1 MRARDSSPGAARRGL
16 ARRFAVFV
24 GAVLADAP
32 AAAAEFGAS
41 WTADFATVLDGGLRE
56 GERAPGL
63 LELVFDHAWPVRQ
76 RELALH
82 LSAQHVY
89 GGGFSEHW
97 VGDLQTVS
105 NVDADDGTRVLQAW
119 VEVPLTDALALK
131 VGRYDFNSEFDA
143 LEAGALFLNSA
154 QGIGT
159 EIAQTGA
166 VGPSIFP
173 STALGLRLQY
183 DAGADGSWRV
193 VALDVEADPDGEYS
207 DAPFTGGTMLALE
220 YEHATATTT
229 WKGGA
234 WGFARTRAT
243 LEDQDREPE
252 YGVYGSVE
260 HRLGDRWSV
269 YARLGL
275 ANDDV
280 SRIGRYFGA
289 GLVRHEGLLPGRDD
303 AFGFALAHARN
314 GDPYREALRADG
326 VATDAA
332 ETALELTWR
341 VPFGEHLA
349 LQPDLQY
356 VIDPGTDPSLDD
368 ALVFILRVE
377 LAL

>member
-1 MRARDSSPGAARRGL
+1 MAAAPAGAMDVGAA
-16 ARRFAVFV
+16 
-24 GAVLADAP
+24 
-32 AAAAEFGAS
+32 
-41 WTADFATVLDGGLRE
+41 WTSDFATVLDGGLRE
-56 GERAPGL
+56 GVRAPGL
-63 LELVFDHAWPVRQ
+63 LELSLDHAWPVRQ

-143 LEAGALFLNSA
+143 IEAGALFLNSA

-173 STALGLRLQY
+173 RTALGLRLQY
-183 DAGADGSWRV
+183 DADGHGLWRA
-193 VALDVEADPDGEYS
+193 VALDVEADPDGEYT
-207 DAPFTGGTMLALE
+207 DTPFTGGTMLALE
-220 YEHATATTT
+220 YEHAATTTT

-234 WGFARTRAT
+234 WGFARTRAA
-243 LEDQDREPE
+243 LESEEREPE

-260 HRLGDRWSV
+260 HRLGERWSV

-303 AFGFALAHARN
+303 AIGFALAHARN
-314 GDPYREALRADG
+314 GDPYRAALRAEG

-341 VPFGEHLA
+341 VPFGEHFA

-368 ALVFILRVE
+368 ALVFILRVDVT
-377 LAL
+377 L